1 MTAMFAACRGSPDA
15 RSEDSI
21 GKNSEIEDAIMR
33 VEKMS
38 FPFECE
44 SPFLFAVYH
53 LDRPRAALEM
63 SKRSTFSII

>member
-1 MTAMFAACRGSPDA
+1 MTAMFAACRGEP
-15 RSEDSI
+15 RC
-21 GKNSEIEDAIMR
+21 EDAIMR

-53 LDRPRAALEM
+53 LDRFPAA
-63 SKRSTFSII
+63 